1 MSKNEYVV
9 GENTTP
15 KRIQRGPMGG
25 GGGRS
30 FEKPKNFKSSILHLL
45 NYCKKYW
52 IGLSIALFFTVIST
66 ILYIASPSF
75 LSQITDTIEK
85 GIATGIDMTLINN
98 LALVLVIMLFA
109 GLFINYAI
117 GFIMAT
123 VTQRLAKSLRTD
135 LSKKI
140 NNLPL
145 SYFDKTTYGDILS
158 RITNDVD
165 TVSHTLN
172 QSLTGLISGV
182 IMIIGSAI
190 MMFITNWILA
200 LTAIFSSLIGFM
212 LMTLIIGKS
221 QRYFMEQQKF
231 LGEVNGHIEEIYA
244 GHNVVKVYNAE
255 EEEKVKFN
263 EINQKLRQANWKA
276 QFISGIMQ
284 PLMGFIGSLGYL
296 VVCVVGGALAFG
308 GYIGFGVIVSF
319 MLYIR
324 MFTQPLTQI
333 AQVAT
338 QMQSAA
344 ASSERVFEFLHEKE
358 MLKDNS
364 DAKLETIVGDIS
376 FEHVKFGYD
385 KDKIIINDFSCD
397 VKGGQKIAI
406 VGPTG
411 AGKTTMVNLLM
422 RFYELNDGD
431 IKIDKV
437 PIANLSRH
445 NLHNLFGMV
454 LQDTWLFEGS
464 IKDNIK
470 YSKATATDEDVV

>member
-1 MSKNEYVV
+1 LAIVLVV
-9 GENTTP
+9 
-15 KRIQRGPMGG
+15 M
-25 GGGRS
+25 
-30 FEKPKNFKSSILHLL
+30 LV
-45 NYCKKYW
+45 
-52 IGLSIALFFTVIST
+52 IGLFVSYF
-66 ILYIASPSF
+66 
-75 LSQITDTIEK
+75 Q
-85 GIATGIDMTLINN
+85 
-98 LALVLVIMLFA
+98 
-109 GLFINYAI
+109 

-190 MMFITNWILA
+190 MMFVTNWILA
-200 LTAIFSSLIGFM
+200 LTAIFSSLIGFL

-221 QRYFMEQQKF
+221 QKFFMAQQKY
-231 LGEVNGHIEEIYA
+231 LGDINGHIEEIYA

-308 GYIGFGVIVSF
+308 GHIGFGVIVSF

-324 MFTQPLTQI
+324 M
-333 AQVAT
+333 
-338 QMQSAA
+338 
-344 ASSERVFEFLHEKE
+344 
-358 MLKDNS
+358 
-364 DAKLETIVGDIS
+364 
-376 FEHVKFGYD
+376 
-385 KDKIIINDFSCD
+385 
-397 VKGGQKIAI
+397 
-406 VGPTG
+406 
-411 AGKTTMVNLLM
+411 
-422 RFYELNDGD
+422 
-431 IKIDKV
+431 
-437 PIANLSRH
+437 
-445 NLHNLFGMV
+445 
-454 LQDTWLFEGS
+454 
-464 IKDNIK
+464 
-470 YSKATATDEDVV
+470 

>member
-52 IGLSIALFFTVIST
+52 IGLSIAIFFTVIST

-75 LSQITDTIEK
+75 LSQITDTITK

-98 LALVLVIMLFA
+98 LALVLVIILFA

-221 QRYFMEQQKF
+221 QKFFMAQQK
-231 LGEVNGHIEEIYA
+231 Y
-244 GHNVVKVYNAE
+244 
-255 EEEKVKFN
+255 
-263 EINQKLRQANWKA
+263 
-276 QFISGIMQ
+276 
-284 PLMGFIGSLGYL
+284 
-296 VVCVVGGALAFG
+296 
-308 GYIGFGVIVSF
+308 
-319 MLYIR
+319 
-324 MFTQPLTQI
+324 
-333 AQVAT
+333 
-338 QMQSAA
+338 
-344 ASSERVFEFLHEKE
+344 
-358 MLKDNS
+358 
-364 DAKLETIVGDIS
+364 
-376 FEHVKFGYD
+376 
-385 KDKIIINDFSCD
+385 
-397 VKGGQKIAI
+397 
-406 VGPTG
+406 
-411 AGKTTMVNLLM
+411 
-422 RFYELNDGD
+422 
-431 IKIDKV
+431 
-437 PIANLSRH
+437 
-445 NLHNLFGMV
+445 
-454 LQDTWLFEGS
+454 
-464 IKDNIK
+464 
-470 YSKATATDEDVV
+470 